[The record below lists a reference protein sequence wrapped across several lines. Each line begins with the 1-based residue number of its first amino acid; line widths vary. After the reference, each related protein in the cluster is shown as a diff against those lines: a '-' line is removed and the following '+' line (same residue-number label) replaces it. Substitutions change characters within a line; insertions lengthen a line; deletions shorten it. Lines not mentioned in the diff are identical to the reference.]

1 MKVLLL
7 NPPGD
12 KLYVRSYYCGS
23 TSKANYLF
31 QPLDLLMLS
40 GRLSQQHEIFLFDC
54 IADGLNKEDAI
65 KEIIAYQPEVL
76 ICVVSIV
83 SWESDIA
90 FLSRLKK
97 ELPNLK
103 VIANG
108 DVFFDEPERLMQEN
122 DSIDAVIFDFISSD
136 VLNYLNNAEE
146 NITNMLYR
154 KQGKFVFKKDK
165 DKNTDKLFS
174 VPIPRHE
181 LFLNKNYRF
190 PFAKHHPFTT
200 VLTSFGCPFQCSFC
214 IANNL
219 GFKYRLARE
228 VIEELHYI
236 SSLGIK
242 EIFFEDMSFG
252 LPRENIL
259 ELCNVMIAQRLKFN
273 WTCFSRVDLVDNEL
287 LSLMKEAGCHT
298 IIFGVESASPQILNT
313 YHKGYT
319 IPQIISAFR
328 MCSKIGIRTVA
339 TFILG
344 LPEETRESCLE
355 TIKFAKELGCDYASF
370 NIAAPRPGTE
380 LRKIAIKDSLIGKE
394 DIVFDHS
401 GKMVAMPSKYL
412 SRNELT
418 VLKRKAIIDFYLR
431 PSYILKK
438 LITVKS
444 YTELKERIKMFIALL
459 ASSL

>member
-40 GRLSQQHEIFLFDC
+40 GRLSQEHDIFLLDC
-54 IADGLNKEDAI
+54 IADGLSSEEAI
-65 KEIIAYQPEVL
+65 KKIIACQPEVL

-83 SWESDIA
+83 SWESDA
-90 FLSRLKK
+90 VFLSKLKK
-97 ELPNLK
+97 KLPNLK

-108 DVFFDEPERLMQEN
+108 DVFFDEPERLMQDN

-136 VLNYLNNAEE
+136 VLNYLNRAEE

-154 KQGKFVFKKDK
+154 RQGGFVFKKDR
-165 DKNTDKLFS
+165 DRGNLFS
-174 VPIPRHE
+174 IPIPRHE

-190 PFAKHHPFTT
+190 PFAKHHPFAT

-219 GFKYRLARE
+219 GFKYRQSQE
-228 VIEELHYI
+228 VIEELEYI

-259 ELCNVMIAQRLKFN
+259 ELCNAMIAQGLNFN

-287 LSLMKEAGCHT
+287 LALMKGAGCHT
-298 IIFGVESASPQILNT
+298 VIFGVESASPEILNT

-319 IPQIISAFR
+319 IPQIAAAFR
-328 MCSKIGIRTVA
+328 MCRKIGIRTVA

-344 LPEETRESCLE
+344 LPEETKESCLE
-355 TIKFAKELGCDYASF
+355 TIKFAKHLGCDYASF

-380 LRKIAIKDSLIGKE
+380 LRKIAIEDSLIKKE

-401 GKMVAMPSKYL
+401 GKMVAMPSRYL
-412 SRNELT
+412 SKRELT
-418 VLKRKAIIDFYLR
+418 VLKRKAIINFYLR
-431 PSYILKK
+431 PGYIFKK

-444 YTELKERIKMFIALL
+444 YAELKERIKMFMALL
-459 ASSL
+459 ASSF